1 MDWISMAPTAMA
13 PQRLLIPQ
21 GALVRLRRALQNLL
35 PRESASKEADSA
47 CLSIVGY
54 PAWSVD
60 EADLRERTTRR
71 IRRELAGQYG
81 YKRFLRDGHQSAIE
95 DSSRLHYEPEELAEF
110 EHIESEWPLFM
121 AYELVTACCEER
133 WDEGRDWL
141 RRLKPLAVESDGMA
155 LYPELYWIPA
165 DRVDAER
172 ASPGSQQRVANDNL
186 PLLWTQSLVWLGEML
201 LEGLIVPADLDPCGR
216 RQGQSV
222 GSAAVLV
229 AVAPESEA
237 ARDRTPTGRN
247 SRG

>member
-1 MDWISMAPTAMA
+1 
-13 PQRLLIPQ
+13 
-21 GALVRLRRALQNLL
+21 
-35 PRESASKEADSA
+35 
-47 CLSIVGY
+47 
-54 PAWSVD
+54 
-60 EADLRERTTRR
+60 
-71 IRRELAGQYG
+71 
-81 YKRFLRDGHQSAIE
+81 
-95 DSSRLHYEPEELAEF
+95 
-110 EHIESEWPLFM
+110 M

-133 WDEGRDWL
+133 WDEGREWL
-141 RRLKPLAVESDGMA
+141 HRLKHLAVESDGMA

-201 LEGLIVPADLDPCGR
+201 LEGLILPADLDPCGR

-237 ARDRTPTGRN
+237 ARDALQQAGIPWMTIPR
-247 SRG
+247 